1 MQNIYLKALD
11 LAGYELE
18 DGVELEIQ
26 FRNMF
31 IDCVIG
37 GMYSDITCEEEADD
51 FIEEVG
57 LEKVARM
64 MVGKMRRYR
73 EFKRMVGIG

>member
-1 MQNIYLKALD
+1 MENIYFMALD

-18 DGVELEIQ
+18 RGIALEVQ
-26 FRNMF
+26 VRNMF
-31 IDCVIG
+31 IDMVDG
-37 GMYSDITCEEEADD
+37 GMYSDIRNEEDVDD
-51 FIEEVG
+51 LIGKIG